1 MRVVFVG
8 AGNLAT
14 RLSLEMR
21 KSGMS
26 IGQVYSHT
34 SEHAKILADELGC
47 GWTVIP
53 EEIVEDADLYVFSL
67 KDAVL
72 QDVIARVKP
81 NNGLWVHTA
90 GSMPISVF
98 EGLTARYGVVYP
110 LQTFSKS
117 REVDFKK
124 IPFFLEANSSEDEK
138 VLGEV
143 AGDFVKSET
152 VDKMT
157 ESCKRLL
164 AMVCQGNFTMG
175 SLEETIRAIT
185 SDAKIQA
192 TLRKKLK
199 GRYEK
204 DKALLEK
211 VAGLP
216 EQEASDWAFLA
227 AEVINWEWLA
237 QVLEAAGW
245 EGTTQEAIDIIRAA
259 VIVEEGMKVGV
270 EAEQPEV

>member
-47 GWTVIP
+47 GWTVVP
-53 EEIVEDADLYVFSL
+53 EDIVEDADLYVFSL

-98 EGLTARYGVVYP
+98 EGLTARYGVVEFGI
-110 LQTFSKS
+110 TINISSIFHGK
-117 REVDFKK
+117 RETGRV
-124 IPFFLEANSSEDEK
+124 IRGGFF
-138 VLGEV
+138 
-143 AGDFVKSET
+143 
-152 VDKMT
+152 
-157 ESCKRLL
+157 
-164 AMVCQGNFTMG
+164 
-175 SLEETIRAIT
+175 
-185 SDAKIQA
+185 
-192 TLRKKLK
+192 
-199 GRYEK
+199 
-204 DKALLEK
+204 
-211 VAGLP
+211 
-216 EQEASDWAFLA
+216 
-227 AEVINWEWLA
+227 
-237 QVLEAAGW
+237 
-245 EGTTQEAIDIIRAA
+245 
-259 VIVEEGMKVGV
+259 
-270 EAEQPEV
+270 

>member
-47 GWTVIP
+47 GWTVVP
-53 EEIVEDADLYVFSL
+53 EDIVEDADLYVFSL

-143 AGDFVKSET
+143 ARALSSDDRFLSSE
-152 VDKMT
+152 
-157 ESCKRLL
+157 KRKNLHL
-164 AMVCQGNFTMG
+164 AAVFACNFTNHMYALAEKI
-175 SLEETIRAIT
+175 LEEQQIPGEVFLPLIDETAAKVHVMSPVRAQTGPAIRY
-185 SDAKIQA
+185 D
-192 TLRKKLK
+192 
-199 GRYEK
+199 EN
-204 DKALLEK
+204 
-211 VAGLP
+211 
-216 EQEASDWAFLA
+216 
-227 AEVINWEWLA
+227 VINKHMAMLKDPDMRNLYELINRSIHK
-237 QVLEAAGW
+237 EARH
-245 EGTTQEAIDIIRAA
+245 E
-259 VIVEEGMKVGV
+259 
-270 EAEQPEV
+270 

>member
-47 GWTVIP
+47 GWTVVP
-53 EEIVEDADLYVFSL
+53 EDIVEDADLYVFSL

-143 AGDFVKSET
+143 ALCEG
-152 VDKMT
+152 KMY
-157 ESCKRLL
+157 SPLWL
-164 AMVCQGNFTMG
+164 
-175 SLEETIRAIT
+175 
-185 SDAKIQA
+185 
-192 TLRKKLK
+192 
-199 GRYEK
+199 
-204 DKALLEK
+204 DKAVSYRQEQRVAVELE
-211 VAGLP
+211 GLP
-216 EQEASDWAFLA
+216 AGTVHLYCFFVSADGTAYSPGSYLCIHLKSD
-227 AEVINWEWLA
+227 V
-237 QVLEAAGW
+237 
-245 EGTTQEAIDIIRAA
+245 
-259 VIVEEGMKVGV
+259 
-270 EAEQPEV
+270 

>member
-110 LQTFSKS
+110 LPN
-117 REVDFKK
+117 V
-124 IPFFLEANSSEDEK
+124 
-138 VLGEV
+138 
-143 AGDFVKSET
+143 
-152 VDKMT
+152 
-157 ESCKRLL
+157 
-164 AMVCQGNFTMG
+164 
-175 SLEETIRAIT
+175 
-185 SDAKIQA
+185 
-192 TLRKKLK
+192 
-199 GRYEK
+199 
-204 DKALLEK
+204 
-211 VAGLP
+211 
-216 EQEASDWAFLA
+216 
-227 AEVINWEWLA
+227 
-237 QVLEAAGW
+237 
-245 EGTTQEAIDIIRAA
+245 
-259 VIVEEGMKVGV
+259 
-270 EAEQPEV
+270 

>member
-47 GWTVIP
+47 GWTVVP

-98 EGLTARYGVVYP
+98 EGFTARYGVVYP

-143 AGDFVKSET
+143 ARALSCDVRFLSSE
-152 VDKMT
+152 
-157 ESCKRLL
+157 KRKNLHL
-164 AMVCQGNFTMG
+164 AAVFACNFTNHMYALAG
-175 SLEETIRAIT
+175 KILEEQQIPGEVLLPLIDETAAKVHVMSPARAQTGPAIRY
-185 SDAKIQA
+185 D
-192 TLRKKLK
+192 
-199 GRYEK
+199 EN
-204 DKALLEK
+204 
-211 VAGLP
+211 
-216 EQEASDWAFLA
+216 
-227 AEVINWEWLA
+227 VINKHMAMLKDPDMRNLYELISRSIHK
-237 QVLEAAGW
+237 EARH
-245 EGTTQEAIDIIRAA
+245 E
-259 VIVEEGMKVGV
+259 
-270 EAEQPEV
+270 

>member
-110 LQTFSKS
+110 LQTFNKS

-124 IPFFLEANSSEDEK
+124 IPFFPCILSYKTTNNRYSYCSN
-138 VLGEV
+138 
-143 AGDFVKSET
+143 
-152 VDKMT
+152 T
-157 ESCKRLL
+157 EFS
-164 AMVCQGNFTMG
+164 
-175 SLEETIRAIT
+175 
-185 SDAKIQA
+185 SDAIRN
-192 TLRKKLK
+192 TDFPS
-199 GRYEK
+199 Y
-204 DKALLEK
+204 
-211 VAGLP
+211 
-216 EQEASDWAFLA
+216 
-227 AEVINWEWLA
+227 
-237 QVLEAAGW
+237 
-245 EGTTQEAIDIIRAA
+245 AI
-259 VIVEEGMKVGV
+259 
-270 EAEQPEV
+270 

>member
-98 EGLTARYGVVYP
+98 EGFTARYGVVYP

-143 AGDFVKSET
+143 ARALSCDVRFLSSE
-152 VDKMT
+152 
-157 ESCKRLL
+157 KRKNLHL
-164 AMVCQGNFTMG
+164 AAVFACNFTNHMYALAEKI
-175 SLEETIRAIT
+175 LEEQQIPGEVLLPLIDETAAKVHVMSPARAQTGPAIRY
-185 SDAKIQA
+185 D
-192 TLRKKLK
+192 
-199 GRYEK
+199 EK
-204 DKALLEK
+204 CDKQTYGYA
-211 VAGLP
+211 
-216 EQEASDWAFLA
+216 
-227 AEVINWEWLA
+227 
-237 QVLEAAGW
+237 
-245 EGTTQEAIDIIRAA
+245 
-259 VIVEEGMKVGV
+259 
-270 EAEQPEV
+270 